1 MIKILSTG
9 TSAAVYTGVN
19 AKRRL
24 KGRGHFGEGT
34 KRCEFLT
41 APLHLQGIWD
51 DRILKAAVTA
61 GQSLYIRRVSF
72 TFRIRSPKPLS
83 RMVVWTESYGDG
95 FRSGVRRELP
105 GVQTGKKSRGGCWGM
120 WLAESEGREG
130 IFLGQPP
137 PLVHPVSFECRP
149 PAGELT
155 VSWTVNRQLDEGAS
169 LHLSVM
175 LRRGER
181 ERCIEGWRKLWTGSP
196 GSVSGRA
203 PRNVPGSAPGRAPGR
218 IPSADRR
225 RGWMGGD
232 ELSSPGGVGAA
243 VSRLRALKI
252 PLDWFAVGPNYAA
265 RAGDWLESAEKFQDR
280 MGSVSRSIGEANFIP
295 GLRFAPFLVSKNSWA
310 AKERRDWLV
319 GAANG
324 APVTVRGYASK
335 NDALYVLDVTNDEVI
350 QHVRNILVTMRSRW
364 GFRVF
369 IIERFS
375 DALLP
380 GKRKA
385 AQAGPGVLME
395 RAGRV
400 IREAVGGK
408 VLLIGSSVPLLGTS
422 GVWDAVFTTP
432 PPEAGMPPRHLAD
445 LSSGI
450 IHRSMWNRG
459 TWINAAGP
467 LPLDFFR
474 RSGDAVLS
482 FRRAALMCSGMVV
495 LGGDPR
501 ELTEADAS
509 NLLEFFGMFSEC
521 RGGRLSLG
529 GRADGGRSTPLVVR
543 NTAGW
548 VGLFNFA
555 GKKRSIRLDRD
566 SLKSAHGITGGLSA
580 RNGAVF
586 NSPEIHVS
594 LPPWGQR
601 LFRG

>member
-51 DRILKAAVTA
+51 DRILKAVVTA

-95 FRSGVRRELP
+95 FRSGVRGELP

-130 IFLGQPP
+130 IFLGQPQ

-149 PAGELT
+149 LAGELT
-155 VSWTVNRQLDEGAS
+155 VSWTVNRRLDEGAS

-181 ERCIEGWRKLWTGSP
+181 ERCVEGWRKLWTGSP
-196 GSVSGRA
+196 GSVSG
-203 PRNVPGSAPGRAPGR
+203 NVPGR

-232 ELSSPGGVGAA
+232 ELSSPGGVRAA

-474 RSGDAVLS
+474 CSGDAVLS

-501 ELTEADAS
+501 ELTEAEAS

-543 NTAGW
+543 NAAGW

-594 LPPWGQR
+594 LPPWGHR

>member
-41 APLHLQGIWD
+41 APLHLHGIWD
-51 DRILKAAVTA
+51 DKILKAVVTA
-61 GQSLYIRRVSF
+61 EQSLYVRRVSL
-72 TFRIRSPKPLS
+72 TFRLRSPKPLS

-95 FRSGVRRELP
+95 FRSGVRGELP
-105 GVQTGKKSRGGCWGM
+105 GVQTGKQSRKGCWGM

-130 IFLGQPP
+130 IFLGQAP

-149 PAGELT
+149 RSSELT
-155 VSWTVNRQLDEGAS
+155 VSWTVNRQLGEGTS
-169 LHLSVM
+169 IHLSAM

-181 ERCIEGWRKLWTGSP
+181 ARCVEGWRKLWMGVP
-196 GSVSGRA
+196 GSG
-203 PRNVPGSAPGRAPGR
+203 PGSAPGRMPAT
-218 IPSADRR
+218 DRR

-232 ELSSPGGVGAA
+232 ELSSPSLVKEA

-295 GLRFAPFLVSKNSWA
+295 GIRFAPFLVSKNSWA
-310 AKERRDWLV
+310 AKERREWLV

-335 NDALYVLDVTNDEVI
+335 NEALYVLDVTNDEVI
-350 QHVRNILVTMRSRW
+350 QHVRNLLVTMRSRW

-459 TWINAAGP
+459 TWINAGGP
-467 LPLDFFR
+467 MPLDFFR
-474 RSGDAVLS
+474 GSGDAVLS
-482 FRRAALMCSGMVV
+482 FRRAALLCSGMVV
-495 LGGDPR
+495 LAGDTR
-501 ELTEADAS
+501 ELTEAEAS
-509 NLLEFFGMFSEC
+509 SLLEFFGMFKEC
-521 RGGRLSLG
+521 RRGRPSLG

-543 NTAGW
+543 NGAGW

-566 SLKSAHGITGGLSA
+566 SLKSAHGITGELSA

-594 LPPWGQR
+594 LPPWGHR

>member
-95 FRSGVRRELP
+95 FRSGVRGELP

-149 PAGELT
+149 LAGELT
-155 VSWTVNRQLDEGAS
+155 VSWTVNRQLDEGVS

-196 GSVSGRA
+196 GSVSG
-203 PRNVPGSAPGRAPGR
+203 NVPGR

-324 APVTVRGYASK
+324 APVTVRGYTSK

-501 ELTEADAS
+501 ELTEAEAS

-529 GRADGGRSTPLVVR
+529 GRADGGRSTPLVVH
-543 NTAGW
+543 NAAGW

-594 LPPWGQR
+594 LPPWGHR